1 MNETDFL
8 LTAVII
14 NENKVT
20 RKVCDMKS
28 LCYANI
34 KT

>member
-8 LTAVII
+8 WTAVII
-14 NENKVT
+14 NENKGT

-28 LCYANI
+28 LCCANI
-34 KT
+34 KS